1 MKTRSLKKIKKNE
14 KIELKKKNLKILR
27 EELTMI
33 FKISQNKI

>member
-14 KIELKKKNLKILR
+14 KIEFKKKNLKILR